1 MTALRKRLIEDM
13 QLRNFS
19 PHTIEAYVRAVAY
32 FAKRFGRSPDQL
44 TGEQVRQHLLWLV
57 RERRAPGN
65 ILYRRS
71 RHTVAAPL
79 LCANPPDSRIFHR
92 DTGASMA
99 LTIGKPAANL
109 PKIPISIAVSIG

>member
-1 MTALRKRLIEDM
+1 MTPLRQRLTEDM

-57 RERRAPGN
+57 NSTALLRLNAGINRR
-65 ILYRRS
+65 Y
-71 RHTVAAPL
+71 
-79 LCANPPDSRIFHR
+79 
-92 DTGASMA
+92 
-99 LTIGKPAANL
+99 
-109 PKIPISIAVSIG
+109 